1 MRGANPV
8 VSLSTTAIKGE
19 TMRRIQLLLAA
30 GAATV
35 VAGLA
40 LNVSTAGAVTFHDHW
55 KGKVVI
61 DYRYGKEVF
70 TNLQKL
76 AKAKPPAV
84 GVVFGDAWSAHSTQ
98 KSICT
103 EIDRQLAPHYM
114 TTFPIP
120 DWTCRLPATGDLEAA
135 LTGPNQLE
143 LEFKA
148 DGVSVSG
155 NDPAVPFGGATIR
168 GTFDLTFQVTLDFA
182 SPVDGTSHSSK
193 TPVTIDSSQV
203 SVSHANFTSA
213 NIFVSGSDLAT
224 ADAQADDTV
233 VSGVAS
239 QLGLSSD
246 LGPINR
252 DLNAGAGQIW
262 STLVKPGSPDANELF
277 NLSIAVGAKTL
288 TVTYSRQ
295 PVEAMPVGCL
305 FYADAGPAG
314 TGVEALCS
322 PHQPK
327 GVTTLLL
334 QDHTKGA
341 WRDNP
346 LDTTYEPGAHPGP
359 EWSYLNSNGNGWT
372 PSDGPDSGFAPYLV
386 DYPALP
392 KGDTTVEMRVCSY
405 NAWGL
410 SCDPGVDVHGY
421 TAGSGGGSG
430 GGGGGGGGGA
440 GAGGGTGGSGTTPGT
455 TPPGGKRH
463 CGEAGVYCAA

>member
-1 MRGANPV
+1 M
-8 VSLSTTAIKGE
+8 VSLSTTETKGE

-30 GAATV
+30 GAATAL
-35 VAGLA
+35 AGLA
-40 LNVSTAGAVTFHDHW
+40 LNVSTAGAVTFHNHW
-55 KGKVVI
+55 KGNVVI
-61 DYRYGKEVF
+61 DYTYGKDVF
-70 TNLQKL
+70 SNLQKD

-84 GVVFGDAWSAHSTQ
+84 GAVFGDAWSSHSTRT
-98 KSICT
+98 SVCT
-103 EIDRQLAPHYM
+103 EVDRQLAPHYM

-120 DWTCRLPATGDLEAA
+120 DWSCGLPATGDLKAA
-135 LTGPNQLE
+135 LAGPNQLV

-155 NDPAVPFGGATIR
+155 TDPSVPFGGATIR
-168 GTFDLTFQVTLDFA
+168 GTFDLIFRVTLDFA

-213 NIFVSGSDLAT
+213 NVFVSGSDLAT
-224 ADAQADDTV
+224 ADAKADATV

-239 QLGLSSD
+239 LLGLSSD

-262 STLVKPGSPDANELF
+262 STLVKPVSPDANELF

-295 PVEAMPVGCL
+295 PVEAAPVGCL
-305 FYADAGPAG
+305 FYADSGPAG
-314 TGVEALCS
+314 TGVAAICS

-334 QDHTKGA
+334 QDHTGGA

-346 LDTTYEPGAHPGP
+346 LDSTYEPGAHPGP
-359 EWSYLNSNGNGWT
+359 EWSYANSNGNGWT
-372 PSDGPDSGFAPYLV
+372 PSEGPDTGFAPYLV
-386 DYPALP
+386 DYPVVP
-392 KGDTTVEMRVCSY
+392 QGHTTVEMRVCSY

-410 SCDPGVDVHGY
+410 SCDAGVEVHGY
-421 TAGSGGGSG
+421 TAGSGGGN
-430 GGGGGGGGGA
+430 GGGGGGGA
-440 GAGGGTGGSGTTPGT
+440 GSGGPGTTPGT

-463 CGEAGVYCAA
+463 CGDPGVFCAM